1 MEDEVS
7 KILKSIK
14 KKEIRTHSQIKKA
27 INAALD
33 DIYGEFMCYKNNE
46 MNKKR
51 ALLDLEGFEIVPL
64 ENIHKGDTI
73 MYFRTKYFFNI
84 QHNHGNAINILKN
97 NRLSV
102 RVKGD
107 IKHIKCKYYFRKLTE
122 EDNVKISLIEAI
134 YDC

>member
-46 MNKKR
+46 MNKKM

-73 MYFRTKYFFNI
+73 MYFRTKFTFTYLSYFNT
-84 QHNHGNAINILKN
+84 HIN
-97 NRLSV
+97 V
-102 RVKGD
+102 
-107 IKHIKCKYYFRKLTE
+107 CKFFPS
-122 EDNVKISLIEAI
+122 NVEQ
-134 YDC
+134 